1 MVIICN
7 GGFVIG
13 FIVLWLLHGI
23 INDPI
28 FLGVCVCVNSHWIP
42 VVLKPNLAAPA
53 FLTLPAPLHLQ
64 ASGDNG
70 QSHGQMSRR
79 GCSCCY
85 FGWLRWYIDVMCIY
99 VCILLIYI
107 YILYNVYTVCRYIY
121 IYCILTCIIYIYIWI
136 LCPTLPT
143 WNLLT
148 NASRVW
154 IVQTQSWKNGCINAN
169 VIGKY
174 RKYGNIPKLSGG
186 LSYFN
191 MLYRRTGKILY
202 L

>member
-1 MVIICN
+1 M
-7 GGFVIG
+7 G
-13 FIVLWLLHGI
+13 VLWLGLLYCGYCMELSMI
-23 INDPI
+23 PF
-28 FLGVCVCVNSHWIP
+28 FLVCVCVNSHWIP

-121 IYCILTCIIYIYIWI
+121 ILYINMYNIYIYMDPMPHTSNMKSFDKRQPR
-136 LCPTLPT
+136 LDRP
-143 WNLLT
+143 
-148 NASRVW
+148 NAVLEKW
-154 IVQTQSWKNGCINAN
+154 MHQCECH
-169 VIGKY
+169 
-174 RKYGNIPKLSGG
+174 RKI
-186 LSYFN
+186 
-191 MLYRRTGKILY
+191 
-202 L
+202 

>member
-107 YILYNVYTVCRYIY
+107 YYIMYIQCADIYILYINMYNIY
-121 IYCILTCIIYIYIWI
+121 IYGSYAPHFQHEIFWQT
-136 LCPTLPT
+136 PAAFGSSKRSPGKMD
-143 WNLLT
+143 
-148 NASRVW
+148 ASMRM
-154 IVQTQSWKNGCINAN
+154 S
-169 VIGKY
+169 
-174 RKYGNIPKLSGG
+174 
-186 LSYFN
+186 
-191 MLYRRTGKILY
+191 
-202 L
+202 